1 MIKNEE
7 LINILKAL
15 GFEWYGFENST
26 DGSGKFTKVIRNK
39 EEWYYIN
46 ASYFTDE
53 WQIAVRN
60 CEKNNEGKLTFK
72 DNEVSLEDIN
82 SLLKIC
88 KINLILEQFG
98 IEIAITL
105 NRIININQ
113 YGKNNTHYD
122 NAQC

>member
-1 MIKNEE
+1 MRKNEE

-26 DGSGKFTKVIRNK
+26 DGSGKFTKSIRNK

-72 DNEVSLEDIN
+72 DNEISLEDIN
-82 SLLKIC
+82 SLMKIC

>member
-26 DGSGKFTKVIRNK
+26 DGSGKFTKSIRNK

-82 SLLKIC
+82 SLMKIC

-105 NRIININQ
+105 NRIINTNQ

>member
-26 DGSGKFTKVIRNK
+26 DGSGKFTKSIRNK

-113 YGKNNTHYD
+113 YGKNDTHYD
-122 NAQC
+122 NV

>member
-26 DGSGKFTKVIRNK
+26 DGSGKFTKSIRNK

-113 YGKNNTHYD
+113 YDKNDTHYD
-122 NAQC
+122 NV

>member
-7 LINILKAL
+7 LINILKTL

-26 DGSGKFTKVIRNK
+26 DGSGNFTKCIRNK

-46 ASYFTDE
+46 VSYFTDE
-53 WQIAVRN
+53 WQVIVRN

-82 SLLKIC
+82 SLIKLC

-105 NRIININQ
+105 NRTINTNQ
-113 YGKNNTHYD
+113 YDKNGTHYD
-122 NAQC
+122 NVQC

>member
-26 DGSGKFTKVIRNK
+26 DGSGNFIKVIRNK

-46 ASYFTDE
+46 VSYFTDE
-53 WQIAVRN
+53 WQVLVRN

-82 SLLKIC
+82 SLIRLC
-88 KINLILEQFG
+88 KINLVLEQFG

-105 NRIININQ
+105 SITINTNQ
-113 YGKNNTHYD
+113 YGKNDTHYD
-122 NAQC
+122 NVQC

>member
-26 DGSGKFTKVIRNK
+26 DGSGNFIKVIRSK

-46 ASYFTDE
+46 VSYFTDE
-53 WQIAVRN
+53 WQVLVRN

-82 SLLKIC
+82 SLIRIC
-88 KINLILEQFG
+88 KINLVLEQFG

-113 YGKNNTHYD
+113 YDKNDTHYD
-122 NAQC
+122 NV